1 MVSWHLL
8 LTMYHILPHTLF
20 YTYFTALKVAC
31 YTDNY
36 IRPHQYCTGHYITL
50 ACSQSVLTYLTLCYV
65 HLLLRVYPIM
75 LSVMQQLWTS
85 TDSSSILYSRPD
97 LIQTDV
103 HSILRC
109 RRLLVLC
116 VLIGQGMTKC
126 GAASG
131 LYMSLCVNP
140 SSIVN
145 SWLVVSSTPLSA
157 WLLSIINGSTYKVLH
172 VPYAMWPL
180 MISFTLRVRY
190 SPWLPSISIWVV
202 SLMNFWIWMV
212 DDRAKAGRWTM
223 DSLLRSAVGVLYG
236 CTFRKLLLDLVQSV
250 LLYGAEAWG
259 CLRGL
264 ESMEHVQLRALL
276 LWCPQVSQDIT
287 FFRLR

>member
-1 MVSWHLL
+1 
-8 LTMYHILPHTLF
+8 
-20 YTYFTALKVAC
+20 
-31 YTDNY
+31 
-36 IRPHQYCTGHYITL
+36 
-50 ACSQSVLTYLTLCYV
+50 
-65 HLLLRVYPIM
+65 M

-116 VLIGQGMTKC
+116 VLIGQAMTQC
-126 GAASG
+126 GAVRG
-131 LYMSLCVNP
+131 QYMSLRVNS

-145 SWLVVSSTPLSA
+145 SWLVVSNPPFSA
-157 WLLSIINGSTYKVLH
+157 WLLSIINGSKYKVLY
-172 VPYAMWPL
+172 VPYAMWP
-180 MISFTLRVRY
+180 SV
-190 SPWLPSISIWVV
+190 SIKGEVIPVV
-202 SLMNFWIWMV
+202 TKYKYLGCVIDEFLDLNSMVDDRNFWIWIQWWMTGP
-212 DDRAKAGRWTM
+212 RAGRWTM

-236 CTFRKLLLDLVQSV
+236 CTFRTLLDSMVQSV
-250 LLYGAEAWG
+250 PLYGAEAWG

-276 LWCPQVSQDIT
+276 LWCPVWDGSVENAFYNFAAQARLNQAQIPFSLQRSALYRKAMIT
-287 FFRLR
+287 R